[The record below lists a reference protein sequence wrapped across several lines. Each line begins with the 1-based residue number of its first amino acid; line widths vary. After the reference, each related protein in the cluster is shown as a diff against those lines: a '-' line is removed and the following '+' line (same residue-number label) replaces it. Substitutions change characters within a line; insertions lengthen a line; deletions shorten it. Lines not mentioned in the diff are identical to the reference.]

1 MTTLTLTMQQSRRR
15 SGGVLRWVSRI
26 FLLAGISALTYAGY
40 AYASACM
47 FQRSESISFDDSF
60 NHTQPPDAPVVDH
73 IVLEGGVIGRIEIG
87 RLGLSAIVVEGD
99 SPSLL
104 RRAVGHVPK
113 TAMPGDS
120 GNIALTAHRDTFF
133 RPLRKIQKGDV
144 ITLATIGG
152 QYQYAVESTAIVSPS
167 ATEVLQSSGKPE
179 LTLIT
184 CYPFYYVGPAPSRF
198 VVHAYKIEHSA
209 FASD

>member
-1 MTTLTLTMQQSRRR
+1 
-15 SGGVLRWVSRI
+15 LRWLSRI

-40 AYASACM
+40 VYASAYM
-47 FQRSESISFDDSF
+47 FQRSESISF
-60 NHTQPPDAPVVDH
+60 NHIRPPDAPVVDH

-104 RRAVGHVPK
+104 RRAVGHVPN
-113 TAMPGDS
+113 TAMPGES
-120 GNIALTAHRDTFF
+120 GNVALTAHRDTFF

-144 ITLATIGG
+144 VTLATIDG

-198 VVHAYKIEHSA
+198 VVRAYKIEHSA